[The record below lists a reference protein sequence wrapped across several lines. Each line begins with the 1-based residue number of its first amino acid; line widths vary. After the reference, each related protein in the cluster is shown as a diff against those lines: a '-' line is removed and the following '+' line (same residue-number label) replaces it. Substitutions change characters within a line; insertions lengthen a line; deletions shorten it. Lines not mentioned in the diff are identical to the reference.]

1 MSKTGFKQDN
11 IGAFIVKDPD
21 ATLDYTIDWSGVLS
35 GSDTISTVA
44 YEVQTGISLT
54 TAIGGSNFTNTDTT
68 TTCNLTGGTAG
79 NIYAVECTITTTESR
94 TFVRHFRVKV
104 EDQQL

>member
-35 GSDTISTVA
+35 GSDTISSVA
-44 YEVQTGISLT
+44 YDVESGLSLS
-54 TAIGGSNFTNTDTT
+54 TAIGGANFSNTT
-68 TTCNLTGGTAG
+68 TTSTCNLTGGTVDT
-79 NIYAVECTITTTESR
+79 IYSVECTITTSEGR

-104 EDQQL
+104 EKQQL

>member
-11 IGAFIVKDPD
+11 IGAYIIKDPD
-21 ATLDYTIDWSGVLS
+21 ATLDYTIDWSNVLS
-35 GSDTISTVA
+35 GSDTISSVA
-44 YEVQTGISLT
+44 YDVQTGLSLS

-68 TTCNLTGGTAG
+68 STCNLTGGTAG
-79 NIYAVECTITTTESR
+79 TIYSVECTIITSEGR

-104 EDQQL
+104 ENQQL